1 MTLRVLLVEPFH
13 GGSHASWA
21 EGLAAHSRHE
31 VVTVSLPGTS
41 WRWRMRGASVSLAAA
56 THDAVAA
63 DGPPD
68 VVLASGMF
76 DLPAWLG
83 LTRRILGDP
92 PVVLYLHENQL
103 GYPLSPNQRADDEF
117 PLANWRSMVAADE
130 VWCNSRFQLD
140 ELLGG
145 LPALLDRSPD
155 ESHAHLL
162 GEVSGRCSVVPVGVE
177 LVDVPDPGDRDDS
190 ADELPLV
197 LWNHRWDHDKNPAAV
212 FRALVRLAAE
222 GLGFEVAI
230 AGENVRVDPREM
242 VEARSALGDRVV
254 QFGHLPRSDYVALLG
269 RADVGVSAAAQE
281 YFGISEVEAV
291 AAGAVPGLPDRLSY
305 PEVVPTAWHGS
316 SLYPDGG
323 LTTRLREV
331 LTGLPEWRARCEGL
345 SAAMRRFDWREVAD
359 IYDDGLEALAA
370 RYGRAP

>member
-1 MTLRVLLVEPFH
+1 V
-13 GGSHASWA
+13 
-21 EGLAAHSRHE
+21 AHD
-31 VVTVSLPGTS
+31 
-41 WRWRMRGASVSLAAA
+41 
-56 THDAVAA
+56 DAVAA

-212 FRALVRLAAE
+212 FRALARLADE

-269 RADVGVSAAAQE
+269 RAVARFAQQALKCQVSQAKIRILVAGAILFVACDQC
-281 YFGISEVEAV
+281 VET
-291 AAGAVPGLPDRLSY
+291 AAGGHHPFFERQPGLL
-305 PEVVPTAWHGS
+305 
-316 SLYPDGG
+316 
-323 LTTRLREV
+323 
-331 LTGLPEWRARCEGL
+331 LPMPAH
-345 SAAMRRFDWREVAD
+345 
-359 IYDDGLEALAA
+359 DGLVLW
-370 RYGRAP
+370 R

>member
-31 VVTVSLPGTS
+31 VVTVSLPGNS
-41 WRWRMRGASVSLAAA
+41 WRWRMRGASGSLAAA
-56 THDAVAA
+56 THDAGAA

-92 PVVLYLHENQL
+92 PVVRYLHENQL

-197 LWNHRWDHDKNPAAV
+197 LWNHRWDHDKNTAAV

-269 RADVGVSAAAQE
+269 RADVVVSAASQE
-281 YFGISEVEAV
+281 YFGISVVEAV
-291 AAGAVPGLPDRLSY
+291 AAGAVPVLPDRLSY
-305 PEVVPTAWHGS
+305 PEVVPAAWHGS

>member
-1 MTLRVLLVEPFH
+1 ML
-13 GGSHASWA
+13 G
-21 EGLAAHSRHE
+21 
-31 VVTVSLPGTS
+31 
-41 WRWRMRGASVSLAAA
+41 GASRGRVGGRA
-56 THDAVAA
+56 
-63 DGPPD
+63 GP
-68 VVLASGMF
+68 
-76 DLPAWLG
+76 
-83 LTRRILGDP
+83 
-92 PVVLYLHENQL
+92 
-103 GYPLSPNQRADDEF
+103 
-117 PLANWRSMVAADE
+117 
-130 VWCNSRFQLD
+130 
-140 ELLGG
+140 
-145 LPALLDRSPD
+145 
-155 ESHAHLL
+155 
-162 GEVSGRCSVVPVGVE
+162 
-177 LVDVPDPGDRDDS
+177 DS

-197 LWNHRWDHDKNPAAV
+197 LWNQRWDHDKNPAAV

-269 RADVGVSAAAQE
+269 RADVVVSAASQE
-281 YFGISEVEAV
+281 YFGISVVEAV
-291 AAGAVPGLPDRLSY
+291 AAGAVPVLPDRLSY

>member
-31 VVTVSLPGTS
+31 VVSVSLPGNS
-41 WRWRMRGASVSLAAA
+41 WRWRMGGAAVSLAAG

-269 RADVGVSAAAQE
+269 RADVVVSAASQE
-281 YFGISEVEAV
+281 YFGISVVEAV
-291 AAGAVPGLPDRLSY
+291 AAGAVPVLPDRLSY
-305 PEVVPTAWHGS
+305 PEVVPAAWHGS

>member
-31 VVTVSLPGTS
+31 VVTVSLPGNS

-56 THDAVAA
+56 THDAGAA

-117 PLANWRSMVAADE
+117 PLANWRAMVAADE

-254 QFGHLPRSDYVALLG
+254 QFGPLPRSDYVALLG
-269 RADVGVSAAAQE
+269 RADVVVSAASQE
-281 YFGISEVEAV
+281 YFGISVVEAV
-291 AAGAVPGLPDRLSY
+291 AAGAVPVLPDRLSY

>member
-21 EGLAAHSRHE
+21 EGLAANSRHE

-56 THDAVAA
+56 THDVVASG
-63 DGPPD
+63 GPPD
-68 VVLASGMF
+68 MVLASGMF

-103 GYPLSPNQRADDEF
+103 GYPLSPNQKADDEF

-155 ESHAHLL
+155 ESHAHML
-162 GEVSGRCSVVPVGVE
+162 GEVSGRCSVVPVGVD
-177 LVDVPDPGDRDDS
+177 LADVPDPGDGDDP
-190 ADELPLV
+190 AGDPPLV
-197 LWNHRWDHDKNPAAV
+197 LWNHRWDHDKNPAVV
-212 FRALVRLAAE
+212 FRTLARLADE

-230 AGENVRVDPREM
+230 AGENVRTDPREM
-242 VEARSALGDRVV
+242 VEARSTLGDRVV
-254 QFGHLPRSDYVALLG
+254 QFGHLPRKDYVELLG
-269 RADVGVSAAAQE
+269 RADVVVSAASQE
-281 YFGISEVEAV
+281 YFGISVVEAV
-291 AAGAVPGLPDRLSY
+291 AAGAVPVLPDRLSY
-305 PEVVPTAWHGS
+305 PEVVPEAWHGA

-331 LTGLPEWRARCEGL
+331 LTDLPVWRARCEGL
-345 SAAMRRFDWREVAD
+345 PAAMRRFDWRKVVGT
-359 IYDDGLEALAA
+359 YDDRLGALAEQ
-370 RYGRAP
+370 YGRAP

>member
-212 FRALVRLAAE
+212 FRALARLADE

-269 RADVGVSAAAQE
+269 RADVVVSAATPE
-281 YFGISEVEAV
+281 YIGISEDEAE
-291 AAGAVPGLPDRLSY
+291 ATGAVPVLPDRLSY